1 MPNGGKPD
9 IIVIKDDFRKPGDI
23 EVSLIDSDEETTD
36 VKNEQQGDGGAPAAP
51 QPAPRRVKVAQAAP
65 QPAPRQAKVAQAAPQ
80 PAPQSAEVEQQGGG
94 GEPAAPPPA
103 PRRVKRT
110 AMMRQ
115 GPLMRDGRFCSSTAP
130 PPETQSQRTGPR
142 RC

>member
-1 MPNGGKPD
+1 MQSGGKPD

-23 EVSLIDSDEETTD
+23 EVSLLDSDEETTD

-51 QPAPRRVKVAQAAP
+51 QPAPRRVKVEKKADRGAPAAP
-65 QPAPRQAKVAQAAPQ
+65 KPASRRAKVAPAAPP
-80 PAPQSAEVEQQGGG
+80 PAPQRVEVEQQGGG

-110 AMMRQ
+110 ATLRH
-115 GPLMRDGRFCSSTAP
+115 GPLKRDGTF
-130 PPETQSQRTGPR
+130 
-142 RC
+142 